1 MSYTLGLLLEY
12 YRYRHDAI
20 VRIYADD
27 RLVDELSLYSD
38 INMKCTNNVGPLA
51 NRLIGPTNE
60 TPVLFT
66 PEKLFLF
73 EIDERHLCNRIRI
86 EVQNNHNNHTNGF
99 MTKFSYVKFEWI
111 FLLPSCLLEHNNW
124 MRLLQRSER
133 SGVGSYTTQ
142 VEKFPPSSTP
152 GIKHILG
159 GSFSMEFPLSRKHGI
174 THLGR
179 PKPGTIY
186 VNRFFSRVLWAFGQ
200 LNTST

>member
-1 MSYTLGLLLEY
+1 MSYTLGLLFEY

-20 VRIYADD
+20 VRVYADD
-27 RLVDELSLYSD
+27 CLVDELSLSSD

-133 SGVGSYTTQ
+133 SGVGSYTAE
-142 VEKFPPSSTP
+142 VEKFPPPSTP
-152 GIKHILG
+152 GIKHIMG
-159 GSFSMEFPLSRKHGI
+159 GSFSMDIPLSRKHGVI
-174 THLGR
+174 HLGR
-179 PKPGTIY
+179 MRPGRLEF
-186 VNRFFSRVLWAFGQ
+186 NEEFSRVLWAFGQ

>member
-1 MSYTLGLLLEY
+1 MSYTLGLLFEY

-20 VRIYADD
+20 VRVYADD

-133 SGVGSYTTQ
+133 SGVGSYTTE
-142 VEKFPPSSTP
+142 VEKFPPPSIP